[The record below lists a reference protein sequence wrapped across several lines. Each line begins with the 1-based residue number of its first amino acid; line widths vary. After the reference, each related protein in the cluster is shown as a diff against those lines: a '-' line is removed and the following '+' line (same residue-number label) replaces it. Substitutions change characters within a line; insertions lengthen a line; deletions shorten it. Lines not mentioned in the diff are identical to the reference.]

1 MSGREPHVGPREVP
15 KERSRAAVA
24 KLGYPGLDLS
34 RLRPTKRTT

>member
-1 MSGREPHVGPREVP
+1 MSGREPQDPKNARE
-15 KERSRAAVA
+15 RVA